1 MKTTLK
7 TKLLIATLLA
17 LAANG
22 SIFAQQADKAT
33 PPPAKTRAQVLE
45 ELKEAQASGNDMPT
59 GFIAYHAPAT
69 KQPASPPAKTAD
81 KN

>member
-1 MKTTLK
+1 MKTRLHTRLFI
-7 TKLLIATLLA
+7 TALLA
-17 LAANG
+17 LAASG

-33 PPPAKTRAQVLE
+33 PPPTKTRAQVLA

-69 KQPASPPAKTAD
+69 KESAPLPVKTAD

>member
-1 MKTTLK
+1 MKAN
-7 TKLLIATLLA
+7 LLLATLLA
-17 LAANG
+17 LAASG
-22 SIFAQQADKAT
+22 SVFAQQADKAT

-69 KQPASPPAKTAD
+69 KEPASPPVKTAD